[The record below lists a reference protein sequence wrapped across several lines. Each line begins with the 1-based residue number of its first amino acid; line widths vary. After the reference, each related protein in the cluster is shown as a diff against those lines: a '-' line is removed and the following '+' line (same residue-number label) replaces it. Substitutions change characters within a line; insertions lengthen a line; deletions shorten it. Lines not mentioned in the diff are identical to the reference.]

1 MGYLCA
7 HCAPEEDPGVAALR
21 RRPVQVDDER
31 VDIRARQL
39 ANRAARYRR
48 GFDLVSEGTEKRG
61 PFPGLLHLPRH
72 EAYPRHIQ
80 DFILSR
86 R

>member
-1 MGYLCA
+1 
-7 HCAPEEDPGVAALR
+7 
-21 RRPVQVDDER
+21 
-31 VDIRARQL
+31 
-39 ANRAARYRR
+39 
-48 GFDLVSEGTEKRG
+48 VSEGTEKRG

>member
-1 MGYLCA
+1 
-7 HCAPEEDPGVAALR
+7 
-21 RRPVQVDDER
+21 
-31 VDIRARQL
+31 
-39 ANRAARYRR
+39 
-48 GFDLVSEGTEKRG
+48 VSEGMEKRG